1 MRLCNNNYELFRVYK
16 VLISNTRRDNCVWFI
31 GGQVFIKN
39 LDLDFWYQILEVS
52 LFLDFSS

>member
-31 GGQVFIKN
+31 GDDQIISSFRNLIFQVI
-39 LDLDFWYQILEVS
+39 
-52 LFLDFSS
+52 